1 MMGVEKS
8 KYKNYWKAL
17 NLPQASPR
25 SLLQPW
31 NQCENKMKNLKIEKK
46 IKERNKIQMGCTLSD
61 TETEREGV
69 RISRSTEVGRRLPQ
83 PNIFTAQ
90 EDE

>member
-1 MMGVEKS
+1 
-8 KYKNYWKAL
+8 
-17 NLPQASPR
+17 
-25 SLLQPW
+25 
-31 NQCENKMKNLKIEKK
+31 MKNLKIEKK

-83 PNIFTAQ
+83 PDIFSAQ